1 MGFPGGTSVKNPHT
15 KAGDMRHGF
24 NLWVGKFP
32 WRRVWQPTPVFLPG
46 KSHGQRNLVFYR
58 PQGHTES
65 DTTEATQGART
76 AYNTNLGTR
85 SVAPDLGLTL
95 QRNSASS

>member
-1 MGFPGGTSVKNPHT
+1 MGFN
-15 KAGDMRHGF
+15 
-24 NLWVGKFP
+24 
-32 WRRVWQPTPVFLPG
+32 
-46 KSHGQRNLVFYR
+46 